1 MSHTIDYTSPV
12 ATPTKFTPAKIHIR
26 LQFVPGKSDDVLVL
40 EPDNSSNGFNVT
52 FFQNTTS
59 MKTSHWIDYDNVVS
73 YLESFF
79 TGLKY
84 DCDAESC
91 TYIQVEIPG
100 LSCVLL
106 KKHNAVQY
114 LYDVVEDYLDELFDN
129 DEWPMECAYKC

>member
-1 MSHTIDYTSPV
+1 MSPTINYASPV
-12 ATPTKFTPAKIHIR
+12 YTPVEPTPAKIHIR
-26 LQFVPGKSDDVLVL
+26 LQYTKDKPDDVLVL
-40 EPDNSSNGFNVT
+40 EPDNESSGFNVT

-59 MKTSHWIDYDNVVS
+59 MKTSHWIDYDDVVS

-84 DCDAESC
+84 DYDAESC

-100 LSCVLL
+100 LPCVLL

-114 LYDVVEDYLDELFDN
+114 LHDVVEDYLDDLFVN
-129 DEWPMECAYKC
+129 DEWPMESVHK